1 MLSLSGSFLFLKNPL
16 HHRYDNGHLGGGLA
30 ASNEPLLQAG
40 DYFVFSPA
48 TGTGLQMSLAFE
60 QGLAVQQ
67 PFRAGD
73 HIVPAFSAVHNYC
86 VWLTVGSV
94 PSRAANS

>member
-1 MLSLSGSFLFLKNPL
+1 LENAL
-16 HHRYDNGHLGGGLA
+16 HHRCDHGHLGGGLT
-30 ASNEPLLQAG
+30 ASDQPLLQAG

-48 TGTGLQMSLAFE
+48 TGTDLEMGLAFE

-73 HIVPAFSAVHNYC
+73 
-86 VWLTVGSV
+86 
-94 PSRAANS
+94 